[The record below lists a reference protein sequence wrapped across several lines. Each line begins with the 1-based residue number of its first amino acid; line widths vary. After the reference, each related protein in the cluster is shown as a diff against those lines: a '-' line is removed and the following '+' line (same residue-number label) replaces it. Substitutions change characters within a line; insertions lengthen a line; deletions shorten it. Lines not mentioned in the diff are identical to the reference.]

1 MIRDVLM
8 GVALTISVLA
18 LVLVLWPGEEQD
30 IAPTLINESEVNQ
43 ESLFE
48 RCLTLAHTLPTSP
61 VRYNHVYEL
70 VVSEME
76 RLGCDSL
83 VNGD

>member
-1 MIRDVLM
+1 MIRDVLI

-18 LVLVLWPGEEQD
+18 LVLVLWPGEEQH
-30 IAPTLINESEVNQ
+30 IAPTLINESEVSQ

-48 RCLTLAHTLPTSP
+48 RCLTLTQTQHLTRNPTADKMI
-61 VRYNHVYEL
+61 EW
-70 VVSEME
+70 EMG

-83 VNGD
+83 VTGD